1 MKRKIEIAAALL
13 LATTF
18 GLPSCEDWTDVD
30 NLSVEYENVEQQNPE
45 LYSRYLASLREYRK
59 TDHTL
64 VYAWYDN
71 SVKVPVSRAH
81 YLRDVP
87 DSIDVVGLIHPDS
100 LTQSEI
106 EQMNYLR
113 EQKGMKIVYTID
125 FDGMKTDYTNI
136 VEPADPDRDFRSYL
150 TDTLSYTLSL
160 LKKYPYDG
168 ICISYTGKST
178 VLMDDAEKKEY
189 MENENCFIGILEDWC
204 SRNEGVELTF
214 FGQPDNLLDKTILDR
229 CPTILLDGRTAT
241 ATNELTTLMTRNW
254 IADYAGRYGMVVAGT
269 PLLGT
274 NKYAAFSDGTPAMDA
289 VAARACT
296 PQQGAGIRAV
306 GVYDFS
312 GDYFNADNTYKN
324 MRNMISTLNPS
335 IK

>member
-160 LKKYPYDG
+160 LKKYP
-168 ICISYTGKST
+168 
-178 VLMDDAEKKEY
+178 
-189 MENENCFIGILEDWC
+189 
-204 SRNEGVELTF
+204 
-214 FGQPDNLLDKTILDR
+214 
-229 CPTILLDGRTAT
+229 
-241 ATNELTTLMTRNW
+241 
-254 IADYAGRYGMVVAGT
+254 
-269 PLLGT
+269 
-274 NKYAAFSDGTPAMDA
+274 
-289 VAARACT
+289 
-296 PQQGAGIRAV
+296 
-306 GVYDFS
+306 
-312 GDYFNADNTYKN
+312 
-324 MRNMISTLNPS
+324 
-335 IK
+335 

>member
-1 MKRKIEIAAALL
+1 MKRKIEIAVALL

-168 ICISYTGKST
+168 ICIGYTGKST
-178 VLMDDAEKKEY
+178 VLMDDAEKKGVHGKRELFY
-189 MENENCFIGILEDWC
+189 RH
-204 SRNEGVELTF
+204 SRRLVL
-214 FGQPDNLLDKTILDR
+214 
-229 CPTILLDGRTAT
+229 A
-241 ATNELTTLMTRNW
+241 
-254 IADYAGRYGMVVAGT
+254 
-269 PLLGT
+269 
-274 NKYAAFSDGTPAMDA
+274 
-289 VAARACT
+289 
-296 PQQGAGIRAV
+296 
-306 GVYDFS
+306 
-312 GDYFNADNTYKN
+312 
-324 MRNMISTLNPS
+324 
-335 IK
+335 

>member
-1 MKRKIEIAAALL
+1 
-13 LATTF
+13 
-18 GLPSCEDWTDVD
+18 
-30 NLSVEYENVEQQNPE
+30 
-45 LYSRYLASLREYRK
+45 
-59 TDHTL
+59 
-64 VYAWYDN
+64 
-71 SVKVPVSRAH
+71 
-81 YLRDVP
+81 
-87 DSIDVVGLIHPDS
+87 
-100 LTQSEI
+100 
-106 EQMNYLR
+106 
-113 EQKGMKIVYTID
+113 
-125 FDGMKTDYTNI
+125 
-136 VEPADPDRDFRSYL
+136 
-150 TDTLSYTLSL
+150 
-160 LKKYPYDG
+160 
-168 ICISYTGKST
+168 
-178 VLMDDAEKKEY
+178 MDDAEKKEY

-289 VAARACT
+289 VAAWACT